1 MKNKRQN
8 TLYKSNII
16 SPLKKEKYLNP
27 IEECPETDD
36 IIKKLDNLDF
46 SSDGKSFETPY
57 ISLSKTKTK
66 KYVQSNSISIPYL
79 INDNSIEDFPLELK
93 SKNNEDIFYY
103 KNISNILNNNDNNKK
118 EEKNNIIYSDNNNDI
133 YFLLLKEKINR
144 ICINIQNYNINE
156 KYYNI
161 MINFICCLN
170 NIINN
175 NLYTYIDSIFDVI
188 LELFSKIKGEYKIK
202 EELTI
207 KLNNMSLNKEDYE
220 KKIFEIK
227 KELIYK
233 EKEIET
239 LLSEKDNKKKEI
251 KNNSNK
257 KLILEINTLKKENQ
271 LLFEKILSYK
281 TKIKSICS
289 DYINLHDK
297 YKICLKEI
305 DKKEEKDKK
314 CIFIKQNIIEF
325 SLNKKLA
332 EKNNTNN
339 INLLNKINEIPSN
352 IISPIKK
359 LTSDLILFLFDVN
372 KMLFKYDFALV
383 KMNKIKNIKM
393 PLNDIKDLNPNI
405 DINYLLNERNYKI
418 FSKYFFCN
426 MDIIYNKI
434 ININKG
440 NNNNF
445 NSNSNSNNNLKE
457 LKRFSGDKKK
467 INGKIKSLNNSRVN
481 QSINLYLPES
491 NVYAKNFKSYISIK
505 KNRENKNL
513 VRNSTSRNGFS
524 FLNFYSDTDLEGNF
538 IIKKEMNN
546 KIDKKFSH
554 TVNLEKNKKGQNSN
568 EKNIN
573 GAKNL

>member
-1 MKNKRQN
+1 MH
-8 TLYKSNII
+8 SDII
-16 SPLKKEKYLNP
+16 SP
-27 IEECPETDD
+27 
-36 IIKKLDNLDF
+36 
-46 SSDGKSFETPY
+46 
-57 ISLSKTKTK
+57 
-66 KYVQSNSISIPYL
+66 V
-79 INDNSIEDFPLELK
+79 
-93 SKNNEDIFYY
+93 
-103 KNISNILNNNDNNKK
+103 
-118 EEKNNIIYSDNNNDI
+118 
-133 YFLLLKEKINR
+133 
-144 ICINIQNYNINE
+144 
-156 KYYNI
+156 
-161 MINFICCLN
+161 
-170 NIINN
+170 
-175 NLYTYIDSIFDVI
+175 
-188 LELFSKIKGEYKIK
+188 
-202 EELTI
+202 
-207 KLNNMSLNKEDYE
+207 
-220 KKIFEIK
+220 
-227 KELIYK
+227 
-233 EKEIET
+233 
-239 LLSEKDNKKKEI
+239 
-251 KNNSNK
+251 
-257 KLILEINTLKKENQ
+257 
-271 LLFEKILSYK
+271 
-281 TKIKSICS
+281 
-289 DYINLHDK
+289 
-297 YKICLKEI
+297 
-305 DKKEEKDKK
+305 
-314 CIFIKQNIIEF
+314 
-325 SLNKKLA
+325 
-332 EKNNTNN
+332 
-339 INLLNKINEIPSN
+339 
-352 IISPIKK
+352 KK
-359 LTSDLILFLFDVN
+359 LTNDLIIILLEIN

-383 KMNKIKNIKM
+383 KMNKINNIKM
-393 PLNDIKDLNPNI
+393 PLNDIKDLCSNI